1 VSEGTR
7 AEGAPT
13 AVYADLEGST
23 VFISGGATG
32 IGRDLVTAFVDQ
44 GSRVVF
50 VDINEEAGQELCR
63 ARESSCTFIACD
75 VTDDDALRA
84 ALGTAEALGGL
95 DVLVNNAGND
105 TRHNFGDVDG
115 ELWDATVAVNLRHQF
130 IAAQTAYGHM
140 RGRGR
145 GSIINFGSVAPSIKV
160 EDLSVYNTCKAA
172 VRGLTRSL
180 AREMGGDGIR
190 VNSII
195 PGAILTPRQRD
206 LWYRDEQAIG
216 DLLAQQSLKRSLTGA
231 DVAQMALFL
240 ASEVSGACTG
250 QEFTV
255 DAGIS

>member
-1 VSEGTR
+1 
-7 AEGAPT
+7 
-13 AVYADLEGST
+13 
-23 VFISGGATG
+23 
-32 IGRDLVTAFVDQ
+32 
-44 GSRVVF
+44 
-50 VDINEEAGQELCR
+50 
-63 ARESSCTFIACD
+63 

-105 TRHNFGDVDG
+105 TRHKLGDVDG
-115 ELWDATVAVNLRHQF
+115 EMWDMTVAVNLRHQF

-145 GSIINFGSVAPSIKV
+145 GSIINFGSVAPSIRV

-172 VRGLTRSL
+172 VKGLTRSL

-206 LWYRDEQAIG
+206 LWYSDEQAIG